1 MRLLLKGDDVMRQAL
16 IIILL
21 LAGLAIPPDPVKTF
35 TPDEAKFAKGSGEG
49 YSTDVNSLCRYECQ
63 RREYDPNYCAVVCGD

>member
-1 MRLLLKGDDVMRQAL
+1 MKRILT

-21 LAGLAIPPDPVKTF
+21 AAVGLTTPTDPVKTF
-35 TPDEAKFAKGSGEG
+35 EPDEAKIVQAREEG

-63 RREYDPNYCAVVCGD
+63 HREYDPNYCAVVCGD